1 MKIDKMKVYLIEFI
15 LIAVLS
21 FALFVPNTLTRIALS
36 SILAICAVI
45 VWFTIKKRKTESI
58 HSKKVVMLFAIF
70 AVIYLIG
77 FYLLGLYFGYYEAPL
92 KFGGWV
98 LLNRI
103 IPTAVII
110 ISSEIIRK
118 VLLAQHTKY
127 TNILTLITMVLVE
140 LVVYVDIY
148 SLTTLTKFAEVV
160 GFTFFASVACNM
172 LYNYTANKYG
182 ILGNI
187 VYRLMTVLYVYIIP
201 FVPDV
206 YIFFRSILRMLYP
219 YVIYQ
224 VLEYTFGKSIKS
236 TPVEDKKT
244 DIIGKVVLG
253 IVAVLTAM
261 LISCQFSYGILVVAS
276 GSMSGTISTGDAVV
290 YETYTGEQNITIN
303 DVIIFNKDGIR
314 TVHRVIDMKNVNG
327 EQRYITKGDANQQQ
341 DEGYITNE
349 DIIGITKFRIA
360 YLGYPSVWLSDMF
373 SK

>member
-1 MKIDKMKVYLIEFI
+1 M
-15 LIAVLS
+15 
-21 FALFVPNTLTRIALS
+21 
-36 SILAICAVI
+36 
-45 VWFTIKKRKTESI
+45 
-58 HSKKVVMLFAIF
+58 
-70 AVIYLIG
+70 
-77 FYLLGLYFGYYEAPL
+77 GLYFEYYRTIYT
-92 KFGGWV
+92 FGINTI
-98 LLNRI
+98 LTFIL
-103 IPTAVII
+103 PTAVII
-110 ISSEIIRK
+110 IASEIIRNI
-118 VLLAQHTKY
+118 LLAQNTKFNSFI
-127 TNILTLITMVLVE
+127 TFLIMVLID
-140 LVVYVDIY
+140 LIVYVNIY
-148 SLTTLTKFAEVV
+148 NVETLEKFAEVI
-160 GFTFFASVACNM
+160 GFTFFASVACNL
-172 LYNYTANKYG
+172 LYNYNSSRYG
-182 ILGNI
+182 MLGNI
-187 VYRLMTVLYVYIIP
+187 IYRLITVLYVYIIP
-201 FVPDV
+201 YVPNV

-244 DIIGKVVLG
+244 DILGKVVFG
-253 IVAVLTAM
+253 IVAVLLAM

-303 DVIIFNKDGIR
+303 DVIIFNKDGTR